1 MGTQQNMRQEFKTV
15 KDIDTFIEQIGKF
28 GMKLSDEQSAALSS
42 RRKELEAAE
51 KSDSETPLYSAM
63 KAQSKFP
70 ITEEFDSCVRRT
82 VDKLLADGSDS
93 DHPGLLLGNIQCGK
107 TNTFENIIALAFDK
121 GIEVCVIFTKGT
133 KTLASQTLARA
144 KADFAFAR
152 KTDVIDDRMKVVI
165 TDIMNLRHRGVSTID
180 TNDDHCRQII
190 ICKKETKNL
199 ESLINLYENIS
210 SNLRTE
216 RTLIVDDEADFASRV
231 YRGSGLNT
239 DLAKISEQIDYFRKL
254 PKDCRYLQVT
264 ATPYSLYLQPDGTI
278 LKPDGGKALPFRPH
292 FTELVPTHSRY
303 IGGKQYFEES
313 KEENSMYSHLFV
325 PVSGECLEALTKKNK
340 KIKATSFHS
349 VKKLKGL
356 SNAICGYI
364 MATAI
369 RSLQRERE
377 GKLYSSSCLIH
388 IQVSKSGHEWE
399 RELVEKMI
407 EDIRKVILD
416 KNGFD
421 IWLDQIMEASYD
433 DFKASIKKGRAA
445 GLLGENAIVPEYDEV
460 VAKMRALMEN
470 DLQVCVVN
478 SDNEVNSLLDENG
491 QLELSRAVNIFVGGS
506 ILDRGIT
513 VGNMLCFF
521 YGRNPRKIQ
530 MDTALQ
536 HARMYGAR
544 SLEDMSVTRFYTTE
558 AIHYALGRIYELDSM
573 LRDQFT
579 TRDSNGEIAPSDAV
593 IIGYETGISPCS
605 KSKIKFSDT
614 KVVKAHTRLLPVGFQ
629 IGEKEEVAPIVNEID
644 ELIKS
649 RPGFVRGKEF
659 LLDSEDAKKILDLI
673 EKTYRYGEKYKNS
686 WLRWESQVMKAVIE
700 RSLADV
706 EDGKLWCIY
715 RDGRQISRKNKQ
727 DDKYVDNPEA
737 GNTEAAPARRLATDR
752 PVLTLLREE
761 GAAKQGWS
769 GTPFYWPILIAP
781 STFTAGIFAH
791 AAPKVMEESD
801 IDDAEIKELTKNI
814 PPKDILRLNIKQ
826 MFLEDIYLG
835 IKKSEYRLLEPQ
847 TAGRYIEMNSRGGE
861 PKLAEGVKRKDI
873 DAGLFSLN
881 NGEFPFIMKD
891 FKYLLLYVPFKKDY
905 QLLVRLKEG
914 DERVSAVATKME
926 DWDLIHDEFG
936 DSEEVEIDNEFCW
949 TLKFRIA
956 EVLGPKRPDL
966 DKWRREHPEEFEE
979 LRRME
984 EVRESEEEEAAN
996 Q

>member
-1 MGTQQNMRQEFKTV
+1 MQQEFKTV
-15 KDIDTFIEQIGKF
+15 KDIDTFLEQIGRF
-28 GMKLSDEQSAALSS
+28 GMKLSDEQSAALAS

-51 KSDSETPLYSAM
+51 KTDGETPLYSAM

-70 ITEEFDSCVRRT
+70 ITEEFDGCVRRT

-152 KTDVIDDRMKVVI
+152 KTDKIDNRMKVVI
-165 TDIMNLRHRGVSTID
+165 TDIMNLRHKGVSTID

-190 ICKKETKNL
+190 ICKKEAKNL

-210 SNLRTE
+210 PNLRTE

-278 LKPDGGKALPFRPH
+278 LKPDGEKALPFRPQ

-313 KEENSMYSHLFV
+313 KDENSMYSHLFV
-325 PVSGECLEALTKKNK
+325 PVSGKCLQVLSKRNARYLKN
-340 KIKATSFHS
+340 TYRSDQ
-349 VKKLKGL
+349 LMGL
-356 SNAICGYI
+356 SKAICGYI

-369 RSLQRERE
+369 RSLQSERE
-377 GKLYSSSCLIH
+377 GTLYRSSCLIH
-388 IQVSKSGHEWE
+388 IQVNKSGHEWE
-399 RELVEKMI
+399 SELIRKMI
-407 EDIRKVILD
+407 DDIRKIILD

-433 DFKASIKKGRAA
+433 DFKASISKGHAA

-470 DLQVCVVN
+470 DFQVCVVN

-558 AIHYALGRIYELDSM
+558 GIHYALGKIYELDNM
-573 LRDQFT
+573 LREQFT
-579 TRDSNGEIAPSDAV
+579 TRDSKGEIAPSDAV
-593 IIGYETGISPCS
+593 IIGYESGIKPCA
-605 KSKIKFSDT
+605 KNKIKFSDT
-614 KVVKAHTRLLPVGFQ
+614 KVVKAHSRILPVGFQ
-629 IGEKEEVAPIVNEID
+629 IGEKDEVAPIVNEID

-649 RPGFVRGKEF
+649 LPGFVRGKEF
-659 LLDSEDAKKILDLI
+659 LLDSAEANKILNLI
-673 EKTYRYGEKYKNS
+673 EKTYRYGVKYENA
-686 WLRWESQVMKAVIE
+686 WLSWESQEMMAVIE
-700 RSLADV
+700 RSLAGV

-715 RDGRQISRKNKQ
+715 RDGRQIGRKKQ
-727 DDKYVDNPEA
+727 DGTYLDTPEA
-737 GNTEAAPARRLATDR
+737 GNTEAAPVRRLATDR

-761 GAAKQGWS
+761 GAESQGWS
-769 GTPFYWPILIAP
+769 GTPFYWPILVTP
-781 STFTAGIFAH
+781 STFATGIYAH
-791 AAPKVMEESD
+791 ANPKEMEEGD

-814 PPKDILRLNIKQ
+814 PPKDILRLNIEQKY
-826 MFLEDIYLG
+826 LENIYLG
-835 IKKSEYRLLEPQ
+835 IKKTEYRLLEPQ
-847 TAGRYIEMNSRGGE
+847 TAGRYIEMNSRAGE
-861 PKLAEGVKRKDI
+861 PKLAKGVKREDI

-881 NGEFPFIMKD
+881 NGKFPFVIKD

-905 QLLVRLKEG
+905 QLLVRLEEG
-914 DERVSAVATKME
+914 DERVSAIATKEE
-926 DWDLIHDEFG
+926 DWDIIHDEFG

-949 TLKFRIA
+949 TFKFRIA
-956 EVLGPKRPDL
+956 EVIGPKRPDL
-966 DKWRREHPEEFEE
+966 DKWRLEHPAEFEE

-984 EVRESEEEEAAN
+984 EVREREEEESEN

>member
-1 MGTQQNMRQEFKTV
+1 MGTQQKMQQEFKTV
-15 KDIDTFIEQIGKF
+15 KDIDTFLEQIGRF
-28 GMKLSDEQSAALSS
+28 GMKLSDEQSAALAS

-51 KSDSETPLYSAM
+51 KADGETPLYSAM

-70 ITEEFDSCVRRT
+70 ITEEFDGCVRRT

-152 KTDVIDDRMKVVI
+152 KTDKIDNRMKVVI
-165 TDIMNLRHRGVSTID
+165 TDIMNLRHKGVSTID

-199 ESLINLYENIS
+199 ESLINLYENMS
-210 SNLRTE
+210 PNLRTE

-278 LKPDGGKALPFRPH
+278 LKPDGGKALPFRPQ

-313 KEENSMYSHLFV
+313 KDEDSMYSHLFV
-325 PVSGECLEALTKKNK
+325 PVSGKCLQALSKRNVRYLNK
-340 KIKATSFHS
+340 TYRSEQ
-349 VKKLKGL
+349 LMGL
-356 SNAICGYI
+356 SKAICGYI

-369 RSLQRERE
+369 RSLQSESE
-377 GKLYSSSCLIH
+377 GKLYRSSCLIH
-388 IQVSKSGHEWE
+388 IQVNKSGHEWE
-399 RELVEKMI
+399 SELIRKMI
-407 EDIRKVILD
+407 DDIRKIILD

-433 DFKASIKKGRAA
+433 DFKASISKGRAA
-445 GLLGENAIVPEYDEV
+445 GLLGENAIVPTYDEV

-470 DLQVCVVN
+470 DFQVCVVN

-558 AIHYALGRIYELDSM
+558 GIHYALGKIYELDNM
-573 LRDQFT
+573 LREQFT
-579 TRDSNGEIAPSDAV
+579 TRDSKGDIAPSDAV
-593 IIGYETGISPCS
+593 IIGYETGIKPCA
-605 KSKIKFSDT
+605 KNKIKFSDT
-614 KVVKAHTRLLPVGFQ
+614 KVVKAHSRILPVGFQ
-629 IGEKEEVAPIVNEID
+629 IGDKKDVAPVVAEID
-644 ELIKS
+644 ALVQS
-649 RPGFVRGKEF
+649 VPGFGSGKEF
-659 LLDSEDAKKILDLI
+659 MMDADVAKKILGLI
-673 EKTYRYGEKYKNS
+673 ETTYVYDTKYENAALSWNS
-686 WLRWESQVMKAVIE
+686 QEMAALID
-700 RSLADV
+700 RSLTGVD
-706 EDGKLWCIY
+706 DGKLWCLY
-715 RDGRQISRKNKQ
+715 RDGRQIQRTKQ
-727 DDKYVDNPEA
+727 TGAFLDTPDA
-737 GNTEAAPARRLATDR
+737 GNTDGAPARKLATDR
-752 PVLTLLREE
+752 PALILLREN
-761 GAAKQGWS
+761 GDKDLGWS
-769 GTPFYWPILIAP
+769 GTPFYWPILVTP
-781 STFTAGIFAH
+781 STFATGIYAH
-791 AAPKVMEESD
+791 ADPKEMEESE

-814 PPKDILRLNIKQ
+814 PPKDILRLNIEQKY
-826 MFLEDIYLG
+826 LENIYLG
-835 IKKSEYRLLEPQ
+835 IKKTEYRLLEPQ
-847 TAGRYIEMNSRGGE
+847 TAGRYIEMNSKGGE
-861 PKLAEGVKRKDI
+861 PKLAKGVKRDDI

-881 NGEFPFIMKD
+881 NGKFPFVIKD
-891 FKYLLLYVPFKKDY
+891 FKYLLLYVPFKNDY

-914 DERVSAVATKME
+914 DERVSVIATKDE
-926 DWDLIHDEFG
+926 DWDIIHDEFG

-949 TLKFRIA
+949 TFKFRIA
-956 EVLGPKRPDL
+956 EVIGPKRPDL
-966 DKWRREHPEEFEE
+966 DKWRLEHPAEFEE

-984 EVRESEEEEAAN
+984 EVREREEEESEN